1 MQKSECFFL
10 GKITKPHGLKGEVTV
25 WLDVDNP
32 DDYEGL
38 DAVFLEIK
46 NELVPFIISDI
57 QIRGKK
63 SIAKF
68 EDINKI
74 EQTESIVG
82 AELYLPLTS
91 LPKLS
96 GKKFY
101 YHEVIGFEIYDNN
114 LQKSIGLLKA
124 IYESSGQDLFGI
136 DANGVEILVPIVD
149 EFIVSVDR
157 TIKRIEINAP
167 DGLLDIYLS

>member
-149 EFIVSVDR
+149 EFIVAVDR

>member
-32 DDYEGL
+32 DDYQGL

-46 NELVPFIISDI
+46 NELVPFIISEI

-101 YHEVIGFEIYDNN
+101 YHEVIGFEIYDDN
-114 LQKSIGLLKA
+114 LQRTIGILKA

-136 DANGVEILVPIVD
+136 DADGTEILVPIVD
-149 EFIVSVDR
+149 EFIISVDR
-157 TIKRIEINAP
+157 AIKRIEIKAP
-167 DGLLDIYLS
+167 DGLLDIYIS

>member
-101 YHEVIGFEIYDNN
+101 YHEVIGFEIFDNN
-114 LQKSIGLLKA
+114 SQKSIGLLKA

-136 DANGVEILVPIVD
+136 DANGIEILVPIVD

-157 TIKRIEINAP
+157 TIKRIEIKAP

>member
-82 AELYLPLTS
+82 AELYLPLIS

-136 DANGVEILVPIVD
+136 DANGIEILVPIVD
-149 EFIVSVDR
+149 EFIVAVDR

-167 DGLLDIYLS
+167 EGLLDIYLS

>member
-114 LQKSIGLLKA
+114 LQKSLGLLKA

-149 EFIVSVDR
+149 EFIVAVDR

>member
-74 EQTESIVG
+74 EQTESVVG

-149 EFIVSVDR
+149 EFIVAVDR

>member
-101 YHEVIGFEIYDNN
+101 YHEVIGFEIFDNN
-114 LQKSIGLLKA
+114 LQKSIGILKA

-136 DANGVEILVPIVD
+136 DANGIEILVPIVD

-157 TIKRIEINAP
+157 TIKRIEIKAP

>member
-101 YHEVIGFEIYDNN
+101 YHEVIGFEIFDNS

-136 DANGVEILVPIVD
+136 DANGIEILVPIVD
-149 EFIVSVDR
+149 EFIVAVDR

>member
-32 DDYEGL
+32 DDYQDL

-46 NELVPFIISDI
+46 NELVPFIISEI

-114 LQKSIGLLKA
+114 LQRTIGILKA

-136 DANGVEILVPIVD
+136 DADGTEILVPIVD
-149 EFIVSVDR
+149 EFIISVDR
-157 TIKRIEINAP
+157 TIKRIEIKAP
-167 DGLLDIYLS
+167 DGLLDIYIS

>member
-32 DDYEGL
+32 DDYQGL

-46 NELVPFIISDI
+46 NELVPFIISEI

-101 YHEVIGFEIYDNN
+101 YHEVIGFEIYDDN
-114 LQKSIGLLKA
+114 LQRTIGILKA

-136 DANGVEILVPIVD
+136 DADGTEILVPIVD
-149 EFIVSVDR
+149 EFIISVDR
-157 TIKRIEINAP
+157 TIKRIEIKAP
-167 DGLLDIYLS
+167 DGLLDIYIS